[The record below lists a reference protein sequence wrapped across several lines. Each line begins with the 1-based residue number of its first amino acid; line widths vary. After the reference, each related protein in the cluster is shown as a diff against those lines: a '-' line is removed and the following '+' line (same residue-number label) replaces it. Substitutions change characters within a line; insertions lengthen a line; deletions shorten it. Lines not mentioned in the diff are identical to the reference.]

1 MKFVLIASI
10 VFSSA
15 TAIMAGVGDPQTMTD
30 HIWYPGELS
39 CSTFER
45 LFRTEDALYTHVT
58 GRKTDND
65 EDKALAAWY
74 WRNINFYHCTV
85 AGEDL
90 GSDGWKSKT
99 DKDVR
104 DFWSGQFANGFGV
117 CFTSHHQFCAEIQ
130 KLLGPNRS
138 RSCGIDGHTSH
149 EVWLTGGAY
158 GDGKWALLD
167 HDISTVIFS
176 SDGSRL
182 LGLSEVAGSKYGPA
196 AKTTDV
202 SRGWLPNGLYGG
214 DSIFNDS
221 RFVGYSTGYA
231 GVEPLVNLRSGETLR
246 RYVNPG
252 QEDGKTFAWWG
263 GNRNAGMPGPF
274 RGETWVNQP
283 QNMFKV
289 GKRADG
295 GNARYGNAVYAY
307 TPDFASGKYK
317 EAVTDENDDHVTFEW
332 YSPYIV
338 AAFPAAD
345 KIKKEFGIYEDGCTG
360 GLTITGKVACP
371 VEISLDQ
378 GKTWTK
384 SDGKDGLDL
393 TDAAK
398 GHRQYFLKFDA
409 SARDLA
415 ASGLR
420 ITTVCQCGQTIV
432 PHVTAGAN
440 KVTYES
446 SGHGFIAAGPN
457 KAQAAAH
464 LVAGAMNSPTATLE
478 LAAPRSAK
486 AVHVYAAGRASCG
499 DPPKPAKYNIDWSA
513 DGGKTWQAVVKDWEI
528 VRHPPEPDDWWGQTF
543 CWGDV
548 AIAPTAGPIQIRFSN
563 TASRPYMRVQ
573 AELAYA
579 VDNTSPLKV
588 TYAWREGKEVK
599 TATHIYAQSEP
610 GKTDASWFFTTGDKA
625 ESLYVEYAAQ

>member
-202 SRGWLPNGLYGG
+202 SRGWLPNGLYG
-214 DSIFNDS
+214 
-221 RFVGYSTGYA
+221 
-231 GVEPLVNLRSGETLR
+231 
-246 RYVNPG
+246 
-252 QEDGKTFAWWG
+252 
-263 GNRNAGMPGPF
+263 
-274 RGETWVNQP
+274 
-283 QNMFKV
+283 
-289 GKRADG
+289 
-295 GNARYGNAVYAY
+295 
-307 TPDFASGKYK
+307 
-317 EAVTDENDDHVTFEW
+317 
-332 YSPYIV
+332 
-338 AAFPAAD
+338 
-345 KIKKEFGIYEDGCTG
+345 
-360 GLTITGKVACP
+360 
-371 VEISLDQ
+371 
-378 GKTWTK
+378 
-384 SDGKDGLDL
+384 
-393 TDAAK
+393 
-398 GHRQYFLKFDA
+398 
-409 SARDLA
+409 
-415 ASGLR
+415 
-420 ITTVCQCGQTIV
+420 
-432 PHVTAGAN
+432 
-440 KVTYES
+440 
-446 SGHGFIAAGPN
+446 
-457 KAQAAAH
+457 
-464 LVAGAMNSPTATLE
+464 
-478 LAAPRSAK
+478 
-486 AVHVYAAGRASCG
+486 
-499 DPPKPAKYNIDWSA
+499 
-513 DGGKTWQAVVKDWEI
+513 
-528 VRHPPEPDDWWGQTF
+528 
-543 CWGDV
+543 
-548 AIAPTAGPIQIRFSN
+548 
-563 TASRPYMRVQ
+563 
-573 AELAYA
+573 
-579 VDNTSPLKV
+579 
-588 TYAWREGKEVK
+588 
-599 TATHIYAQSEP
+599 
-610 GKTDASWFFTTGDKA
+610 
-625 ESLYVEYAAQ
+625 